1 MTDES
6 KKPESTAPKS
16 AESAAEPEMRHA
28 KDELFE
34 AIDHFKKAATILF
47 ERAQREPAV
56 RTGVKDVERVVGKVT
71 DAADPVLDKVQE
83 AAQPMVDKVTE
94 TAEPLV
100 KHFVSELGKFT
111 KSLLETA
118 EKRGKPEADDKKK

>member
-6 KKPESTAPKS
+6 KKPGSDAPKS
-16 AESAAEPEMRHA
+16 AETSAEPQTKQA

-34 AIDHFKKAATILF
+34 AIDHFKKAATLLL

-71 DAADPVLDKVQE
+71 DATEPVLDKVQE
-83 AAQPMVDKVTE
+83 AAQPMVTKVTE

-100 KHFVSELGKFT
+100 KHFVSELGKLT
-111 KSLLETA
+111 KSLLESA
-118 EKRGKPEADDKKK
+118 EKHGKPEPKDDK